1 MKSAEIRE
9 LGLGFVGIL
18 LAGSFFLLDIFYPP
32 LNLGGVPYLAILIVT
47 LWIPGRHLTILL
59 ATTCILFM
67 LSGYWIHHQLEYVQD
82 DFISRAVS
90 LLGMWAIVRTALKQ
104 KVILQMMSKRERRIN
119 TLIEE
124 RTHNERVKLTRENQE
139 LQMELYEQVMET
151 QELRESEALFR
162 IIADS
167 VPAFI
172 WMSGE
177 DKEFTYFNTSWLNFT
192 GRKLQQE
199 TGFGWMDRVH
209 QDDIA
214 EYQRIYNN
222 AFENKEPFTV
232 EYRLKRADS
241 SYRWILDSGAPRYES
256 DGFAGF
262 IGSSVDITDKR
273 EMERDLSVS
282 EERYRTVV
290 DNQIELVCHYRP
302 DTTLTFVNEAYCTY
316 FNRTREELIGNSFL
330 GLLPEEVRRMV
341 RKQIGDLIINPKTI
355 QYEREIT
362 MADSST
368 TWQLWRDQPILDEDG
383 NVTEFQSVGRDI
395 TDLKRAQKQLE
406 GYTHDLE
413 ATKTSLERQAEE
425 LANTVE
431 ELNLARDS
439 AEAATRAK
447 SEFLANMS
455 HEIRTPMS
463 GILGYAD
470 ILLETDLQPA
480 QRDFAQTIQENG
492 MRLLKLLNDILDFS
506 KIESGHIELE
516 KQPFAIRDL
525 VEESLSLLIPRASSK
540 GLRLW
545 YDIDP
550 SIPSHFIGDETR
562 IRQILVN
569 LTSNA
574 VKFTEKGEVEVTVQ
588 CDVLP
593 DGRHKIH
600 LSVRDTGIGISK
612 EDLEEIFDL
621 FTQADAS
628 TTRRFGGTGLGLA
641 ISRRLSE
648 LMGGKVWAESEL
660 HKGSTFHA
668 TLILDVPAHVSS
680 SNPGT
685 DTNQMMAD
693 ILLAVDNSNLRD
705 KLVNTMQGWGIS
717 IQDTN
722 NPDEAFEFIKTGSRY
737 KVVIIDFQ
745 HNVKYRVE
753 LPQRIRMIRS
763 RAELPIIVLSNRA
776 DDELARR
783 LGVHYLVKPISKS
796 QIQELLQQI
805 LIGQPLPEQFI
816 VADIPT
822 EPSRDPRPAIAP
834 QTSIKNLKVLLAED
848 EITNE
853 KLAEHLLRD
862 MGHHVDVVNNGRDA
876 VNAVLNTHYD
886 VIFMDIQMPEM
897 DGLEATEIIRRE
909 YTGTQP
915 PYIVAFTARAMPSD
929 REKCMKVGMN
939 DYLSKPF
946 TTTSL
951 KEVIDRAGKN
961 NHPLRT
967 PEPAPH

>member
-1 MKSAEIRE
+1 
-9 LGLGFVGIL
+9 
-18 LAGSFFLLDIFYPP
+18 
-32 LNLGGVPYLAILIVT
+32 
-47 LWIPGRHLTILL
+47 
-59 ATTCILFM
+59 
-67 LSGYWIHHQLEYVQD
+67 
-82 DFISRAVS
+82 
-90 LLGMWAIVRTALKQ
+90 MWAIVRTALKQ
-104 KVILQMMSKRERRIN
+104 KVILQAMSKRERRLN

-162 IIADS
+162 VIADS

-192 GRKLQQE
+192 GRKLHQE
-199 TGFGWMDRVH
+199 TSFGWMDRIH
-209 QDDIA
+209 LDDIA
-214 EYQRIYNN
+214 EYQRIYNT
-222 AFENKEPFTV
+222 AFDDKEPFTA
-232 EYRLKRADS
+232 EYRLKRADGT
-241 SYRWILDSGAPRYES
+241 YRWILDSGAPRYEA
-256 DGFAGF
+256 DGFSGF

-273 EMERDLSVS
+273 EMERELSVS
-282 EERYRTVV
+282 EERYRTVL

-341 RKQIGDLIINPKTI
+341 RQQIGDLIINPKTI

-362 MADSST
+362 LADSST
-368 TWQLWRDQPILDEDG
+368 AWQLWRDQPILDEDG

-413 ATKTSLERQAEE
+413 ATKSSLERQAEE

-431 ELNLARDS
+431 ELNEARER

-470 ILLETDLQPA
+470 ILLETDLQPT
-480 QRDFAQTIQENG
+480 QRDFAKTIQENG

-516 KQPFAIRDL
+516 TQPFSIRDL
-525 VEESLSLLIPRASSK
+525 VEESLSLLIPKASSK

-550 SIPSHFIGDETR
+550 NTPSHFIGDETR
-562 IRQILVN
+562 LRQILVN

-574 VKFTEKGEVEVTVQ
+574 VKFTEKGEVEVTVKSAPQ
-588 CDVLP
+588 P
-593 DGRHKIH
+593 DGNHKIH

-612 EDLEEIFDL
+612 NDLEEIFDL

-668 TLILDVPAHVSS
+668 TLILDTPANSS
-680 SNPGT
+680 SSRPET
-685 DTNQMMAD
+685 DNNHVAAD

-705 KLVNTMQGWGIS
+705 KLVNTIQGWGIN

-722 NPDEAFEFIKTGSRY
+722 SPDEAFELVKSGARY

-745 HNVKYRVE
+745 HNVKYRAE
-753 LPQRIRMIRS
+753 LPQKIRMIRS
-763 RAELPIIVLSNRA
+763 RAELPIIVLSNKA
-776 DDELARR
+776 DEEMAKRM
-783 LGVHYLVKPISKS
+783 GVHYLVKPISKS
-796 QIQELLQQI
+796 QIQDLLQQI

-816 VADIPT
+816 VADIPS
-822 EPSRDPRPAIAP
+822 EPIIESRPAIAP
-834 QTSIKNLKVLLAED
+834 QSSKKSLNILLAED

-853 KLAEHLLRD
+853 KLAEHLLQD
-862 MGHHVDVVNNGRDA
+862 MGHHVEVVNNGRDA
-876 VNAVLNTHYD
+876 VQAVLNTHYD
-886 VIFMDIQMPEM
+886 VVFMDIQMPEM
-897 DGLEATEIIRRE
+897 DGLEATELIRKE
-909 YTGTQP
+909 YIGKKP

-929 REKCMKVGMN
+929 REKCMKAGMN

-946 TTTSL
+946 TTSSL
-951 KEVIDRAGKN
+951 KEVIDRALKN
-961 NHPLRT
+961 NQTLRT
-967 PEPAPH
+967 PEPAAH